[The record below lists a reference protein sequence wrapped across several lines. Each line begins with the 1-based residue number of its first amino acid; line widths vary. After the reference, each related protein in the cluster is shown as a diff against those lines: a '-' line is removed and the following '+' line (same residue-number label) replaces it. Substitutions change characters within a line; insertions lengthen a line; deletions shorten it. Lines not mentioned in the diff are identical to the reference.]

1 VSLQHRFD
9 GPDRAPTLVLANSL
23 ATTLELW
30 DDNVAALASRYWI
43 LRYDQRGHGRSPVPT
58 GPYRVEDLAED
69 ALELLDELGLERV
82 SFCGLSLGGAVGIAL
97 ALRAPERLERLI
109 LCCTSAQFAPPE
121 KWVERARTAR
131 GEGLEPLVD
140 ATLERWFTPAF
151 RAARPEAVARL
162 RDQFLAT
169 PREGYA
175 ACCDALAAWD
185 AREQIASIAVPTLA
199 IAAADDPSTPPE
211 HLEAIA
217 AAIPGTE
224 LIVVP
229 DAAHI
234 VNIAQ
239 PEAFASAILSHALLE
254 EAG

>member
-1 VSLQHRFD
+1 VNLHHRFD
-9 GPDRAPTLVLANSL
+9 GEYGAPTLMLANSL
-23 ATTLELW
+23 ATTLGLW
-30 DDNVAALASRYWI
+30 DDNVAMLASRYRI
-43 LRYDQRGHGRSPVPT
+43 LRYDQRGHGRSPVPP

-69 ALELLDELGLERV
+69 ALGLLDELGLERV
-82 SFCGLSLGGAVGIAL
+82 TFCGLSLGGAVGMAL
-97 ALRAPERLERLI
+97 ALRAPERIDRLI
-109 LCCTSAQFAPPE
+109 LCCTSARFAPPE
-121 KWVERARTAR
+121 KWVERAQTAR
-131 GEGLEPLVD
+131 GEGIEPLVD
-140 ATLERWFTPAF
+140 GTLERWFTPGF
-151 RAARPEAVARL
+151 RAGRPEAVARF
-162 RDQFLAT
+162 RDEFLAT
-169 PREGYA
+169 PQEGYA

-185 AREQIASIAVPTLA
+185 AREEMASIAVPTLA

-239 PEAFASAILSHALLE
+239 PELFASAVLSPALLE

>member
-1 VSLQHRFD
+1 V
-9 GPDRAPTLVLANSL
+9 
-23 ATTLELW
+23 
-30 DDNVAALASRYWI
+30 
-43 LRYDQRGHGRSPVPT
+43 
-58 GPYRVEDLAED
+58 
-69 ALELLDELGLERV
+69 
-82 SFCGLSLGGAVGIAL
+82 
-97 ALRAPERLERLI
+97 
-109 LCCTSAQFAPPE
+109 
-121 KWVERARTAR
+121 
-131 GEGLEPLVD
+131 
-140 ATLERWFTPAF
+140 
-151 RAARPEAVARL
+151 VARF
-162 RDQFLAT
+162 RDQFLET

-185 AREQIASIAVPTLA
+185 AREQIASITVPTLA

-224 LIVVP
+224 LIVVA

-239 PEAFASAILSHALLE
+239 PEAFANAILSHALLE